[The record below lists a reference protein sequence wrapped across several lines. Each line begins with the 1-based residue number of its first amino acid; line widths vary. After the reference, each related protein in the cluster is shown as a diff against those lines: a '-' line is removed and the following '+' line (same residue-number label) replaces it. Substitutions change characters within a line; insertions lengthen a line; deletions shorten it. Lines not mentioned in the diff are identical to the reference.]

1 MANTKED
8 IIERYQSYKVNI
20 DCKKVDRIIDTTVDY
35 SEIIKKFDE
44 IDELSKQISDGTV
57 SALETYRDNILAFDN
72 DLNKVVRVVKEKME
86 MKGVSAETLKKL
98 DKISGVYGDT
108 KETIEEITKI
118 KRLQNKNSK
127 ELKDLQV
134 KQNELLD
141 KQKELRDKIAD
152 ILSKDSNEIDQNEYF
167 SLKKQQ
173 ANLDKDYADYAEII
187 EEKQKKDSS
196 YSERIA
202 SLKNN
207 FSISKEAENFES
219 KILDSFKDLAKDPEV
234 SDNVMDL
241 FKGFFAYNN
250 GKYEITYPGWDKVK
264 DAVSLFE
271 DLKEKQKRVD
281 DLSSELGMDS
291 PSRNAI
297 TKTDEEEVKEVE
309 TPEETREA
317 GTIDESEKD
326 EPIKDETTKDESDK
340 DDPSKDE
347 SEKDEQTKDES
358 DKDDPSKNG
367 SEKDEPEKDEPTND
381 ETIENKGPA
390 QKAKVQQPMTY
401 AERTKQFA
409 KKVGPVTVA
418 TAKNL
423 DQKSY
428 HGDAMPEFKGVEQ
441 TDPMYRNNVY
451 MNPEE
456 KQEFYEQMGYINSPS
471 AGVDD
476 EELKENAKDSFV
488 RTLHDRYRTEPYLAG
503 QMFNILYAK
512 NIIDLD
518 FNSKTLNKKERDEL
532 ISQIATKLE
541 KDPTVIAQLLAQS
554 LSVTKRENVAKRA
567 YKVISTRV
575 ANANELF
582 KARTKGV
589 RSFIDNIFGH
599 EEMQNQY
606 SQDASERGR

>member
-1 MANTKED
+1 MANTKKD
-8 IIERYQSYKVNI
+8 VLERYQSYKVS
-20 DCKKVDRIIDTTVDY
+20 DYDKVDRNLDRADEY

-44 IDELSKQISDGTV
+44 IDELSTQISTGTV
-57 SALETYRDNILAFDN
+57 SALESYYENISAFDK
-72 DLNKVVRVVKEKME
+72 DLRKVVSVAKEKME
-86 MKGVSAETLKKL
+86 KKGVSAESLKKL
-98 DKISGVYGDT
+98 DKVSGVYEDT
-108 KETIEEITKI
+108 KEKIDEVSKI
-118 KRLQNKNSK
+118 KRLADKNLK
-127 ELKDLQV
+127 ELTAAQ
-134 KQNELLD
+134 ER
-141 KQKELRDKIAD
+141 QKEIRDKIKD
-152 ILSKDSNEIDQNEYF
+152 IKSKDPKDVDQKEYF
-167 SLKKQQ
+167 ALKEEQ
-173 ANLDKDYADYAEII
+173 ANLEVTID
-187 EEKQKKDSS
+187 EKQKKKSN
-196 YSERIA
+196 YSER
-202 SLKNN
+202 LKDISED

-219 KILDSFKDLAKDPEV
+219 KILESFKDLAKDSEV

-264 DAVSLFE
+264 DAVNAIE

-281 DLSSELGMDS
+281 DLSSELGIDS
-291 PSRNAI
+291 PSRDAI
-297 TKTDEEEVKEVE
+297 TKTNEEEVKEVE
-309 TPEETREA
+309 TPEETREV
-317 GTIDESEKD
+317 GSIDESEKD
-326 EPIKDETTKDESDK
+326 ETTKDEPDK

-347 SEKDEQTKDES
+347 SEKDE
-358 DKDDPSKNG
+358 P
-367 SEKDEPEKDEPTND
+367 EKDEPEKDEPIND
-381 ETIENKGPA
+381 KTVENKDPA

-456 KQEFYEQMGYINSPS
+456 KQEFYEQMGYINSPES
-471 AGVDD
+471 KPVAGVND
-476 EELKENAKDSFV
+476 EDLKENAKDSFV
-488 RTLHDRYRTEPYLAG
+488 RTLYQRYRTEPYLAG
-503 QMFNILYAK
+503 QMFDILYAK

-518 FNSKTLNKKERDEL
+518 FNSKALNKKEKDEL
-532 ISQIATKLE
+532 ISQIATELE
-541 KDPTVIAQLLAQS
+541 KDPAVIAQLLAQS
-554 LSVTKRENVAKRA
+554 LSVTKRDNVARRA

-575 ANANELF
+575 ATASELF

-589 RSFIDNIFGH
+589 RSFIDNIFGY

-606 SQDASERGR
+606 SQDASGRGR